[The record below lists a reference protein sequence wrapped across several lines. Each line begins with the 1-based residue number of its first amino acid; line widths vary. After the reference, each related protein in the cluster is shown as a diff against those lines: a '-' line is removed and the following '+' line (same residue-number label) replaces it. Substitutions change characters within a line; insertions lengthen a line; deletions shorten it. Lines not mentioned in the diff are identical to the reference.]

1 MIAAGCVST
10 KKNLRRNI
18 MNLFSFLLVNFV
30 STTIGG
36 TYTISLVPQAGTA
49 MNQPSTASSSIE
61 GMFSCMSLRI

>member
-1 MIAAGCVST
+1 
-10 KKNLRRNI
+10 
-18 MNLFSFLLVNFV
+18 MNLFSFLLVNLV

-36 TYTISLVPQAGTA
+36 TYTVSLVPPAGTA